1 EYRNNPKN
9 IGLREWSPFAR
20 WKFREFN
27 ELPHLF
33 NQRLDKSYKQAN
45 KYVDQFP
52 REKTALLANF
62 ISFVASSLTAVLLL
76 ASIIDSE
83 VFLGFEISPGRTVF
97 FYLGLLVP
105 VVAISRG
112 MSMEDHVVFDPTV
125 RLKKVVEHTH
135 YSPDNWK
142 GKLDTDDVRKEFIE
156 LFQVKIVTFFQE
168 ILGVIFTPFI
178 LWFSLPDCSHI
189 LSFKNLFLD
198 INIEFTVHVDGLG
211 YVCSFAVFDFKRH
224 GNVKYGAPA
233 EVENEYYL
241 SKDGKMEKSFL
252 NFKANHPD
260 WEPTDPAGSLYLS
273 RLNFSNQPHLERHN
287 SARSAPIDSIL
298 KNNRRS
304 MNNVH
309 FGYPP
314 GTSHYNYTGNTT
326 TSVGINSTI
335 EDRQPSYVHSNTSRS
350 GRIGDQSA
358 SDFQSSPDSSQEGH
372 YASDLSGSYILPGTK
387 LGGTTNLTES
397 NEPDRPRREGV
408 IGLLNQFYELNNPS
422 M

>member
-1 EYRNNPKN
+1 EYRNNPGN

-52 REKTALLANF
+52 KEKTALLANF

-112 MSMEDHVVFDPTV
+112 LSMEDHVVFDPTV

-135 YSPDNWK
+135 YSPDSWK

-156 LFQVKIVTFFQE
+156 LFQVKVVIFFQE

-178 LWFSLPDCSHI
+178 LWFSLPE
-189 LSFKNLFLD
+189 
-198 INIEFTVHVDGLG
+198 EFTVHVDGLG

-241 SKDGKMEKSFL
+241 SKD
-252 NFKANHPD
+252 
-260 WEPTDPAGSLYLS
+260 AGSLYLS
-273 RLNFSNQPHLERHN
+273 RLNFNNQPHLERHN

-314 GTSHYNYTGNTT
+314 GTSHYNYAGNTT
-326 TSVGINSTI
+326 TSAGINSTI

-350 GRIGDQSA
+350 GRIGDQST
-358 SDFQSSPDSSQEGH
+358 SDIQSSPDSSQEGH
-372 YASDLSGSYILPGTK
+372 FASDLSGSYILPGTK
-387 LGGTTNLTES
+387 IGGTTNLTES